1 MNVDEP
7 HETSVPDA
15 CPARQSCRGAARAT
29 INGYAHSRLRGSAF
43 GFLRYNMGQ
52 QVSLDFLGDLRRTHT
67 CGALR
72 ASDEGKRVIL
82 MGWVHRR
89 RDLGGV
95 IFIHL
100 RDREGVS
107 QVVFRAECDG
117 DLHAK
122 AEQLRSEYVVAVEG
136 LVELRSKETIN
147 PGIPTGE
154 VEVVAEKIWLLNTSE
169 TPPFPME
176 EHVDVSEDA
185 RLKYRYVDLRRPHMQ
200 RNIILRSKI
209 SLAAREALYEQGFL
223 EIETPFMT
231 RSTPEGARDFL
242 VPSRIQPGNFY
253 ALPQSPQIF
262 KQLLMVSG
270 YDRYFQIVRCFR
282 DEDLRADRQPEFTQ
296 IDLEMSFPQEEQIF
310 EVIEPLI
317 ERICAEAGFEVK
329 APFPRMSYA
338 EAMRGYGIDK
348 PDLRLPRFWP
358 VEDLFPADAGLTA
371 EGLPLVA
378 IIIPGTGPLS
388 RKERDELKAFGQ
400 DRGLRVFDDPK
411 RLERDFPEAF
421 AQVRERVSATENDL
435 LLLCGWG
442 GREAG
447 HRPEETVFQ
456 ACGQLRLFA
465 GQKYNDRHKLLDPK
479 DFRFLWVL
487 DFPMFEWDPEDN
499 RWMAAHHPFTSPNDE
514 DLDKLESDPARCR
527 ARSYDIVLNGVEL
540 GSGSIRIH
548 RQDVQSKVFSALGFS
563 LEEAK
568 HRFGFLLEALTY
580 GAPPHGGIALGL
592 DRLVMILA
600 GETSIRDVIPFPKTA
615 KGTDL
620 MCEAPS
626 DASERQ
632 LRDLGIQLRRPPQ
645 S

>member
-1 MNVDEP
+1 MV
-7 HETSVPDA
+7 T
-15 CPARQSCRGAARAT
+15 PASPLSEGAFR
-29 INGYAHSRLRGSAF
+29 
-43 GFLRYNMGQ
+43 FLRHNMGQ

-117 DLHAK
+117 ELHAK

-136 LVELRSKETIN
+136 PVELRSAATIN
-147 PGIPTGE
+147 PNIPTGE
-154 VEVVAEKIWLLNTSE
+154 VEVVAEKLWLLNTSE

-200 RNIILRSKI
+200 RNIILRSRI
-209 SLAAREALYEQGFL
+209 SLATREELYRQGFL

-317 ERICAEAGFEVK
+317 ERVCAEAGYEVK
-329 APFPRMSYA
+329 GPFPRMSYA

-358 VEDLFPADAGLTA
+358 VEDLFPADANLSA
-371 EGLPLVA
+371 DGLPLVA
-378 IIIPGTGPLS
+378 IIIPGTGALS
-388 RKERDELKAFGQ
+388 RKERDELKDYGQ
-400 DRGLRVFDDPK
+400 HRGLRVFDDPK
-411 RLERDFPEAF
+411 RLDRDFPEAM
-421 AQVRERVSATENDL
+421 AKVRERTGATGNDL
-435 LLLCGWG
+435 LLVCGWG
-442 GREAG
+442 GGFAG
-447 HRPEETVFQ
+447 HRPEEGVYQ

-465 GQKYNDRHKLLDPK
+465 GQKYNDRHGLLNPK

-487 DFPMFEWDPEDN
+487 DFPMFEWDVEDA
-499 RWMAAHHPFTSPNDE
+499 RWVAAHHPFTSPNDE
-514 DLDKLESDPARCR
+514 DLGKLESDPARCR

-548 RQDVQSKVFSALGFS
+548 RQDVQSQVFAALGMS
-563 LEEAK
+563 PEEAR

-626 DASERQ
+626 TASERQ
-632 LRDLGIQLRRPPQ
+632 LRELGIQLRRP